1 MSSPV
6 TGSDFV
12 IASQNQSLCDR
23 LTSLL
28 GLTSKVKLWF
38 DWAFDTNGDATTE
51 FKAMFL
57 PPPGTIVAYYLN
69 APEDAVKDRIEMIGR
84 DVGDTGGPFWLLC
97 DGANGATPDLRG
109 RTIVGG
115 GQGTGLTN
123 RPVDGSNFG
132 SETHTL
138 GISEVPFRDHFHGVG
153 ARGVNGTGVTN
164 NDALLLIR
172 NWSGSGHQ
180 FHGVIGD
187 GESPYNGSL
196 TSGDLSTANSSLLD
210 TAATSTVSGHNN
222 IQPSMAIWYMMRTT
236 RMA

>member
-12 IASQNQSLCDR
+12 ISSQNQSLCDR

-69 APEDAVKDRIEMIGR
+69 APEATVKDRIEMIGR

-109 RTIVGG
+109 RAIVGG

-132 SETHTL
+132 SESVTIGKTNIPTKQHY
-138 GISEVPFRDHFHGVG
+138 HGYG
-153 ARGVNGTGVTN
+153 DGVVSSDVNED
-164 NDALLLIR
+164 DAYLLRR
-172 NWSGSGHQ
+172 NWSGSTGFPTMLH
-180 FHGVIGD
+180 
-187 GESPYNGSL
+187 NSL
-196 TSGDLSTANSSLLD
+196 SGGGGPTRTSGALGTTNAIDVDSSESE
-210 TAATSTVSGHNN
+210 TVIPIAT
-222 IQPSMAIWYMMRTT
+222 IPPSMAIWYMMRTT